1 LGSIPL
7 PALDIKPAQPVD
19 ALSEYAKVVSLRG
32 MMQQQQ
38 IQQLDVQQKQQAI
51 ADQHASTTAMLGWDG
66 KDPNELAQS
75 TLKNGGSSNAAI
87 GLQQHFLD
95 VRAKAAGIL
104 KDNAESGQ
112 KILQTHNDRND
123 LILGHL
129 KTIDGVSDADLPGHV
144 LDTVEQMGKDGTI
157 VDPGELNQ
165 YRQAAQNVANL
176 AQQNPQQARQAFQI
190 MEKRLQGEKEQ
201 NTQAIEERKTAA
213 EEQKAKAAEWKDFP
227 ALGTM
232 VNTRT
237 GEQRQIGGAGQM
249 SPAMQESK
257 YLMEDM
263 KRRQGQPYDK
273 DFVNSYEKLKTL
285 NTQFKFNL
293 EAAGVGGNQPLTPNQ
308 QATKQAILEG
318 RQSAPT
324 GRALSSPYWQ
334 TVMGGV
340 YQDDP
345 QWNEQRAQLRKDFTV
360 GKHSTEI
367 NAINT
372 AMGHVGVL
380 GDAIDALNNGDV
392 KSLNAIGN
400 RLGIEFGTKTG
411 DATAMAKMIVHRV
424 GPELSKAYVGAGGS
438 AGERGADEADFNEN
452 LAPHILKNNVTG
464 TVTLLRSK
472 IGSLENQWN
481 QNKSDSMP
489 SFQDRFISPEAKS
502 QLDKWSA
509 QKQSTAGNAKVVP
522 SGATHVGVGSSDKK
536 KHYLDAKGKDLG
548 VVPD

>member
-38 IQQLDVQQKQQAI
+38 LQQQEIQQKNQALT
-51 ADQHASTTAMLGWDG
+51 DQHALTTAMTSWDG
-66 KDPNELAQS
+66 KDPNDLVQS
-75 TLKNGGSSNAAI
+75 TLKNGGSATAAI
-87 GLQQHFLD
+87 GLQQHFLQT
-95 VRAKAAGIL
+95 RQTAATIAK
-104 KDNAESGQ
+104 DDAETG
-112 KILQTHNDRND
+112 KNNLETTINRHNQ
-123 LILGHL
+123 ILGHL
-129 KTIDGVSDADLPGHV
+129 STLDNVKDEDLPSHV
-144 LDTVEQMGKDGTI
+144 TDTVEQMGKDGTI
-157 VDPGELNQ
+157 TDPNELNQ
-165 YRQAAQNVANL
+165 YRQGAAQIANL
-176 AQQNPQQARQAFQI
+176 AQQNPQAARQALQV
-190 MEKRLQGEKEQ
+190 MEKRLLGEKEQ
-201 NTQAIEERKTAA
+201 FQQAQEERKTAA
-213 EEQKAKAAEWKDFP
+213 EEQKAKASEWKDFP

-237 GEQRQIGGAGQM
+237 GEQRQIGSAGQM

-380 GDAIDALNNGDV
+380 GDAIDALNNGDI

-489 SFQDRFISPEAKS
+489 SFQDRFISPEAQQ
-502 QLDKWSA
+502 QLSKWSPA
-509 QKQSTAGNAKVVP
+509 KSGNAGGLSLKAP
-522 SGATHVGVGSSDKK
+522 NGKTYNFKDEASRDAFKK
-536 KHYLDAKGKDLG
+536 AAGIQ
-548 VVPD
+548 